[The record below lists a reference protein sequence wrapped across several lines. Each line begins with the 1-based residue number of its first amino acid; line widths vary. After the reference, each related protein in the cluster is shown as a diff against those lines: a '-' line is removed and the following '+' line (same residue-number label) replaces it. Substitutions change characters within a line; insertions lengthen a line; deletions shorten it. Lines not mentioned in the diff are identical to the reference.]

1 MICMT
6 RCQKKEH
13 NSSAQGILDAP
24 TPKNETPKDTT
35 KGLILHK
42 LYKINQG
49 IVKFYPRAS

>member
-1 MICMT
+1 MT